1 MRRESACEFVYAIS
15 TEVSIVSVNSDCII
29 FGLDCLCHILLMRS
43 IAFHELGCEMSWPKA
58 KYTKRISTEKRID
71 VDVSRSIHIFSRFK
85 HPNAENLGR
94 KIGG

>member
-1 MRRESACEFVYAIS
+1 MRREGAGDFIYTVS
-15 TEVSIVSVNSDCII
+15 TEVSLVSVNSDSII
-29 FGLDCLCHILLMRS
+29 FDLDWLWHILLTGS
-43 IAFHELGCEMSWPKA
+43 IAFHKLGCKMSWAKA